1 MTEHAYGAQGLKLL
15 LVDDEERFR
24 TTLAKRLL
32 EKKVDVAAL
41 GSGIEALKYIKD
53 NPTDV
58 IVLDIRMP
66 DLDGIETLGE
76 IKKIDPGIEVILLTG
91 HAAVDS
97 AIEGMRLGA
106 YDYLMKPCELEDLL
120 EKINGAYAL
129 KKSRDERLRKAE
141 ERSRL
146 DALEKSVRF

>member
-1 MTEHAYGAQGLKLL
+1 MAEQVQGAEGMRLL

-24 TTLAKRLL
+24 TTLAKRMQ
-32 EKKVDVAAL
+32 EKGIDVNTL
-41 GSGIEALKYIKD
+41 DSGISALQYIQD
-53 NPTDV
+53 YPVDV
-58 IVLDIRMP
+58 IVLDIKMP
-66 DLDGIETLGE
+66 DMDGIETLNE
-76 IKKIDPGIEVILLTG
+76 IKKIKSGIEVILLTG

-120 EKINGAYAL
+120 EKILGAYKIKHA
-129 KKSRDERLRKAE
+129 RDVRLQQAE

-146 DALEKSVRF
+146 DRLEKSVRF